1 MLNLNG
7 AGWCLVGLDEF
18 SESLSLRARWRG
30 ERWNWRTAAADWQA
44 LHLDGI
50 LIVRLKTRHPSR
62 LIVAGMEATSDNAIF
77 LYGSHFIW

>member
-7 AGWCLVGLDEF
+7 AGWRLVGLDEF
-18 SESLSLRARWRG
+18 SESRALWVG

-50 LIVRLKTRHPSR
+50 PIVRLKTRHPNR
-62 LIVAGMEATSDNAIF
+62 LIVGGMKATSDNAIS
-77 LYGSHFIW
+77 LHGSLFIC